1 MNWDRPPNREDELLA
16 DSTRLMFRYGLAT
29 AIYYVTRSI
38 ISHFANLS
46 ERSDELIQLVLTIAW
61 GAFILPP
68 STFLRAWAS
77 LKLAWLRYIE
87 KPLFYANNALTKL
100 RRVIPVSAF
109 LRFGKVIYST
119 AKQTVLQ
126 WRVQRQHYK
135 YKPLQRPD
143 EIRLLKLS
151 RGLPFTQ
158 CSCELESFKPGD
170 RPTYESISYTW
181 GDPEKNRKIS
191 MDGCVMNVTQN
202 VHDVLQDRRSFWMN
216 RWIWID
222 AICINQADLEEKSEQ
237 VRRMQSI
244 YRSASRVIVWL
255 GQSDDAQVAIDFIME
270 LWNEVLKFSKHP
282 DPASQITAFATEVG
296 KAENTKKLS
305 AVLNLFRQP
314 WFNRIW
320 VIQEVVVTV
329 PVHVVYSG
337 RYLSFEILMQI
348 IEIFATPEMLTILPS
363 GPFPLKR
370 QPMPNSFESG
380 RHMLQLR
387 MDHVLGKPILLEDVI
402 TACSRYQATDPR
414 DKVFALVGM
423 ASDAL
428 DESIQPDYHKSVSE
442 VYISM
447 AKYLLTRNYLVRTL
461 PEAGIGHVRK
471 ITDIPSWIP
480 DWSSPPKVYRL
491 SNIPNSKQAD
501 YSSSGQTQAHI
512 QLHEESNMITV
523 RGICVD
529 QIAKLA
535 PVLADTMSSETE
547 LEVLYSDMSRIRAW
561 HQELLDIARSGTTDT
576 YKNGQTRQEAFW
588 RTLIGDRTAEGQPA
602 PEIYAECY
610 QHWVQILDCPV
621 QQLMKGVRDLQ
632 ISMLQAIFIRKG
644 FISRDD
650 FQQRLHDEMH
660 ERARV
665 LGVDLE
671 FGGEI
676 FSRNVSA
683 FQISRGQHSYRR
695 RFAVTRNG
703 YMALVP
709 PGSEEGDAICIL
721 FGAQTPSV
729 LRRFRAHNIPKEE
742 RKGGTNEGEE
752 SMNEGEE
759 STNDGQESTN
769 EGEESNLY
777 NFVGECYV
785 HGVMDGE
792 LIDVDCNAKS
802 KEFILR

>member
-46 ERSDELIQLVLTIAW
+46 ERSDEIIQLVLTIAW

-282 DPASQITAFATEVG
+282 DPA
-296 KAENTKKLS
+296 
-305 AVLNLFRQP
+305 
-314 WFNRIW
+314 
-320 VIQEVVVTV
+320 
-329 PVHVVYSG
+329 
-337 RYLSFEILMQI
+337 
-348 IEIFATPEMLTILPS
+348 
-363 GPFPLKR
+363 
-370 QPMPNSFESG
+370 
-380 RHMLQLR
+380 
-387 MDHVLGKPILLEDVI
+387 
-402 TACSRYQATDPR
+402 
-414 DKVFALVGM
+414 
-423 ASDAL
+423 
-428 DESIQPDYHKSVSE
+428 
-442 VYISM
+442 
-447 AKYLLTRNYLVRTL
+447 
-461 PEAGIGHVRK
+461 
-471 ITDIPSWIP
+471 
-480 DWSSPPKVYRL
+480 
-491 SNIPNSKQAD
+491 
-501 YSSSGQTQAHI
+501 
-512 QLHEESNMITV
+512 
-523 RGICVD
+523 
-529 QIAKLA
+529 
-535 PVLADTMSSETE
+535 
-547 LEVLYSDMSRIRAW
+547 
-561 HQELLDIARSGTTDT
+561 
-576 YKNGQTRQEAFW
+576 
-588 RTLIGDRTAEGQPA
+588 
-602 PEIYAECY
+602 
-610 QHWVQILDCPV
+610 
-621 QQLMKGVRDLQ
+621 
-632 ISMLQAIFIRKG
+632 
-644 FISRDD
+644 
-650 FQQRLHDEMH
+650 
-660 ERARV
+660 
-665 LGVDLE
+665 
-671 FGGEI
+671 
-676 FSRNVSA
+676 
-683 FQISRGQHSYRR
+683 
-695 RFAVTRNG
+695 
-703 YMALVP
+703 
-709 PGSEEGDAICIL
+709 
-721 FGAQTPSV
+721 
-729 LRRFRAHNIPKEE
+729 
-742 RKGGTNEGEE
+742 
-752 SMNEGEE
+752 
-759 STNDGQESTN
+759 
-769 EGEESNLY
+769 
-777 NFVGECYV
+777 
-785 HGVMDGE
+785 
-792 LIDVDCNAKS
+792 
-802 KEFILR
+802 